1 MQPRLNAAVSK
12 PVDTFGQRL
21 KLARLQRGLTQPQ
34 LAKAAGLKQP
44 NISKLERESTMATT
58 GMARLAA
65 ALGVSPRWLEFGDVQ
80 EPDWAQRPGHDNGR
94 RRGGVALVL
103 SDQPAPDYVPV
114 ITWELVL
121 NTPLPPR
128 FAVSMPDDS
137 MTPWLRAAD
146 LVRFAT
152 GLPARPGDVV
162 LVSDGQGGLYVRSY
176 RERRP
181 GHWVAAP
188 MNTAYHELDSQRDD
202 LVIVGVFTGM
212 DRCLNND
219 RGSPS

>member
-1 MQPRLNAAVSK
+1 MQPRLNARVSK
-12 PVDTFGQRL
+12 VPETFGQRL

-44 NISKLERESTMATT
+44 NISKLERESTLATT

-65 ALGVSPRWLEFGDVQ
+65 ALGVSSRWLEFGDVQ
-80 EPDWAQRPGHDNGR
+80 EPDWAQRPAYDKAR
-94 RRGGVALVL
+94 RRGEVALVL
-103 SDQPAPDYVPV
+103 SDLPAPDYVPV

-121 NTPLPPR
+121 KTPLPPR

-137 MTPWLRAAD
+137 MTPWLRAND
-146 LVRFAT
+146 HVRFAT
-152 GLPARPGDVV
+152 GLSARAGDVV
-162 LVSDGQGGLYVRSY
+162 LVSDGSGGLYVRSY

-188 MNTAYHELDSQRDD
+188 LNPSYQELDSNDDD
-202 LVIVGVFTGM
+202 LRVIGVFSGM
-212 DRCLNND
+212 DRGMHRNE
-219 RGSPS
+219 GPSR